1 MQELMGF
8 GDENAALAAWDDLTA
23 LRQEFADLDMRELFN
38 ADPHRAASYFAEA
51 AGIQLDYSKHLINE
65 KILAGL
71 VSLARA
77 SGMDAAITA
86 LLSGKDVN
94 LTEKRAALH
103 ALLRGGAQGQQPAAI
118 EVAETLGRMGELVAA
133 VHQGQRRGYNNDVFT
148 DVVNIGIGG
157 SDLGPAMV
165 VQGLT
170 PYHQPGI
177 RAHFVSNVDPS
188 HITNTL
194 AALNPATTLFV
205 IASKTFTTIETLTNA
220 EAGRSWLREH
230 APADADLS
238 NHFVAVSTN
247 IPAANKFGIKT
258 DAVYP
263 MWDWVGGRYSLWSA
277 IGLSI
282 ALACGMQTFERLL
295 AGAKAM
301 DVHFGEA
308 ELDKNLP
315 VILALLEVW
324 YVNFWGAQSHA
335 VLPYEQNL
343 AQLPAFLQQLT
354 MESNG
359 KSVTRDGKPVR
370 CGTCPVVWGAAGT
383 NGQHSFHQLLHQG
396 TWLIPADFIVPWRSH
411 TLLANQHMILVANC
425 LAQGQVLLTGKTEE
439 DARDDLLATGM
450 DSANA
455 AALAPHK
462 MQPGNRPSSLISFEK
477 TTPEALS
484 ALIALYEHKV
494 FASSVIWNINAFDQW
509 GVELGKK
516 IGTSIMHELT
526 VAERKPGF
534 DSSTE
539 AAIERFR
546 QATK

>member
-1 MQELMGF
+1 MQDLMGF
-8 GDENAALAAWDDLTA
+8 GNKTAALAAWDDLAA
-23 LRQEFADLDMRELFN
+23 LKQEFADIDMRELFSAEPN
-38 ADPHRAASYFAEA
+38 RSATYYAEA
-51 AGIQLDYSKHLINE
+51 AGLQLDYSKHLINA
-65 KILAGL
+65 KIFAGL
-71 VSLARA
+71 LSLAQA
-77 SGMDAAITA
+77 CGMEEAISA
-86 LLSGKDVN
+86 LLSGKEVN

-103 ALLRGGAQGQQPAAI
+103 TLLRGGAVGDQPAAV
-118 EVAETLGRMGELVAA
+118 EVAATLKRMAELVAA
-133 VHQGQRRGYNNDVFT
+133 VHEGRRRGYSNDAFT
-148 DVVNIGIGG
+148 DIVNIGIGG

-170 PYHQPGI
+170 PYHHSGI

-188 HITNTL
+188 HLTNTL
-194 AALNPATTLFV
+194 AGLNPATTLFV

-220 EAGRSWLREH
+220 EAGRSWLQEH
-230 APADADLS
+230 APADTDLS

-247 IPAANKFGIKT
+247 IPAANKFGINT

-295 AGAKAM
+295 AGAKDM
-301 DVHFGEA
+301 DIHFGKT

-324 YVNFWGAQSHA
+324 YVNYWGAQSHV

-359 KSVTRDGKPVR
+359 KSVMRDGRPVSN
-370 CGTCPVVWGAAGT
+370 GTCPVVWGAAGT

-411 TLLANQHMILVANC
+411 TPLDNQHMILVANC
-425 LAQGQVLLTGKTEE
+425 LAQAQVLLTGKTEQEACE
-439 DARDDLLATGM
+439 DLINAGM
-450 DSANA
+450 DRSEAS
-455 AALAPHK
+455 ALAPHK

-477 TTPEALS
+477 TTPEALG

-526 VAERKPGF
+526 VAERQPSF

-546 QATK
+546 QAAK